1 MGENFDQMAEKS
13 RLLSQLVADVKAGK
27 RPMGL
32 SSALNSPIPLELAG
46 RFGFQWTLIDQEHTL
61 LSAERMI
68 DMIRAGELSR
78 TPVFVKINAVDRYLM
93 RDALDAGAAGIQLP
107 GTDTVEDLKA
117 ALANM
122 RYTLR
127 GGTRGICPVQRSTAY
142 FTFRYSGHD
151 DWEQRELDFADQA
164 LLMPT
169 VETLKAMQNLE
180 EMLQIDECPIWHIGP
195 MDLAQSLGL
204 HHADPKMADVLFR
217 TVRQI
222 AARIH
227 KAGKYVCYPLIPA
240 PLPKPVD
247 GDEAPAP
254 AGPTK
259 DAIGQAIAAIGV
271 DMPYTVDS
279 SCMGYGMSAM
289 IRSRDASLKE

>member
-1 MGENFDQMAEKS
+1 MPENFDQMAEKS
-13 RLLSQLVADVKAGK
+13 RLLSQLVDDVKAGK

-32 SSALNSPIPLELAG
+32 SSALNSPIPLEIAG

-68 DMIRAGELSR
+68 DLMRAAELSR
-78 TPVFVKINAVDRYLM
+78 TVVLVKVNAVDRYLI

-107 GTDTVEDLKA
+107 GTETVEQLRSL
-117 ALANM
+117 LADM
-122 RYTLR
+122 RYHLR

-151 DWEQRELDFADQA
+151 DWEKRELDYADQA

-169 VETLKAMQNLE
+169 VETVKAMQNLE
-180 EMLQIDECPIWHIGP
+180 EMLQVDECPIWHIGP

-240 PLPKPVD
+240 PLPKPD
-247 GDEAPAP
+247 GAAPAT
-254 AGPTK
+254 AAK

-289 IRSRDASLKE
+289 IRSRDESLKE